1 VGGNR
6 TYYLFLEVNMEEKKI
21 YYLDKNENLYGPSP
35 KVYTLLKEIEPKL
48 LNSYERGTLCLISE
62 IAKRYG
68 VSEDSIILGYGAEDI
83 LKTAMERGLNPY
95 DKVMLPRYS
104 WWYYVELAKQQ
115 NSYIVYAPIT
125 KDKNEFYYDIETIT
139 YLIKKEWPRV
149 ILIATPNNP
158 TGNILSLEEVI
169 SLLNVSGDAL
179 FVLDL
184 AYAGFM
190 KDDEILNEIG
200 NLVSTYP
207 NLMAIFTFSKLY
219 ALAGIRV
226 GYAILGK
233 DVRKKLRYT
242 ERLLGF
248 NRISALIAATALK
261 DDNYYKKIA
270 QKMIKDREIIYET
283 LLKLPAFRPFKS
295 YANFLLSEVEE
306 SLIPYLKKNLTERGI
321 IIKFFK
327 EVDFPNT
334 IRITIGTEEATKL
347 LLAGI
352 ETTVKERY
360 NMEYDVEM
368 EV

>member
-1 VGGNR
+1 
-6 TYYLFLEVNMEEKKI
+6 
-21 YYLDKNENLYGPSP
+21 
-35 KVYTLLKEIEPKL
+35 
-48 LNSYERGTLCLISE
+48 
-62 IAKRYG
+62 
-68 VSEDSIILGYGAEDI
+68 
-83 LKTAMERGLNPY
+83 MERGLNPY

-115 NSYIVYAPIT
+115 NSHIVYAPIV
-125 KDKNEFYYDIETIT
+125 KDENEFYYDIETII
-139 YLIKKEWPRV
+139 YHIKKEWPRV

-169 SLLNVSGDAL
+169 SLLNVSGDAV

-190 KDDEILNEIG
+190 ENDEILNEIG
-200 NLVSTYP
+200 NLISTYP

-233 DVRKKLRYT
+233 DVKKKLRYT

-248 NRISALIAATALK
+248 NRISALISTTALQ
-261 DDNYYKKIA
+261 DDDYYKNISK
-270 QKMIKDREIIYET
+270 KMIKDRELIYET
-283 LLKLPAFRPFKS
+283 LLNLTSFTPFKS

-306 SLIPYLKKNLTERGI
+306 NLIPYLKKNLTEKGV

-334 IRITIGTEEATKL
+334 VRITIGTEESTKL
-347 LLAGI
+347 LLSGI
-352 ETTVKERY
+352 KTTVKKQY
-360 NMEYDVEM
+360 NMK
-368 EV
+368 